1 MESKQNKNHKK
12 HASNKKDK
20 KIKTFSSCLQLN
32 DNQSEE
38 KYLRKNRILKNVKA
52 QKKDIT

>member
-32 DNQSEE
+32 DNQSKE
-38 KYLRKNRILKNVKA
+38 KYPRKFRFS
-52 QKKDIT
+52 D